1 MIIKEIPLTKVLY
14 SAYNSLDFADSKKY
28 NLSFNC
34 YWKADFVT
42 FTFVVLSV
50 IVDKY
55 IQVLYQFFPHWGIP
69 IMYGEQQPGP
79 RTPRFDEQDF
89 ASGHI

>member
-34 YWKADFVT
+34 YWKVDFVT
-42 FTFVVLSV
+42 FTFVFLSV

-55 IQVLYQFFPHWGIP
+55 IQVLYQFFPHGGNSDYVWGTTTWAKNTKI
-69 IMYGEQQPGP
+69 
-79 RTPRFDEQDF
+79 
-89 ASGHI
+89 